1 MHDGGSVAG
10 HRLTGRTRVSEVG
23 TWHDAEGPGG
33 EPSGLLRFNDHL
45 LAAPGARE
53 RLVAAISAD
62 RRLAQSGQYGLLP
75 ISDLVAAHGE
85 VWLITGRRAVPTVA
99 DLLTGGAQLGWEL
112 DAGSAATILI
122 ETAQTLLGLHA
133 AGLTHGAVHP
143 GTVVIG
149 EDGSALLAERGLLEA
164 LRGEPASPERDIAA
178 WQGLARTL
186 SASWATGQ
194 PAQLLDHAASVA
206 ASHGLAAARDAL
218 TNGRDMLPAG
228 FTTRDSLVRT
238 LHAWSALP
246 PVAAALPPPRLPQTG
261 ELQTLLDPSRHPSAG
276 LGGYSGGPPQAESG
290 GMRFGPGVPADTT
303 AAQIWRQG
311 AATQHADPTAKP
323 RRKPKPKRRTAWF
336 SSLLICA
343 LLAAFILYLRM
354 APPAEMAVSK
364 VSVSAPKKTQGC
376 DAKTRIMAVVTTNG
390 EAGTFKYVWDQS
402 DGKKTEGSQRVE
414 SGTTSVDLPLIWQ
427 VSGPGRFKGT
437 ATLRVLDHTPE
448 GKPITDKASFS
459 YKC

>member
-1 MHDGGSVAG
+1 MHDGGTVAG

-33 EPSGLLRFNDHL
+33 APSGLLRFNDHL

-75 ISDLVAAHGE
+75 VADLVAAHGE
-85 VWLITGRRAVPTVA
+85 VWLIVGRRTVPTVA
-99 DLLTGGAQLGWEL
+99 DLLTGGGQLGWQP

-133 AGLTHGAVHP
+133 AGLAHGAVHP

-164 LRGEPASPERDIAA
+164 LRTEPASPERDIAA

-194 PAQLLDHAASVA
+194 QAQLLDHAASTA
-206 ASHGLAAARDAL
+206 ASRGLAAARDVL
-218 TNGRDMLPAG
+218 TNGRELLPAG
-228 FTTRDSLVRT
+228 FSTRESLVRT

-246 PVAAALPPPRLPQTG
+246 PVAAALPPARLPETG
-261 ELQTLLDPSRHPSAG
+261 ELRTLLDPARHPGA
-276 LGGYSGGPPQAESG
+276 PPAAESG
-290 GMRFGPGVPADTT
+290 GMRFGPGVPADTS

-311 AATQHADPTAKP
+311 ATQHADPTAQS
-323 RRKPKPKRRTAWF
+323 RRKARPKRRGAWL
-336 SSLLICA
+336 SSLVVCLLIA
-343 LLAAFILYLRM
+343 GFILYQRM
-354 APPAEMAVSK
+354 QPPAEITVSK

-376 DAKTRIMAVVTTNG
+376 DAKTKIMAVVTTNG
-390 EAGTFKYVWDQS
+390 ESGTFTYEWEQS
-402 DGKKTEGSQRVE
+402 DGRVTEGTQRVE

-437 ATLRVLDHTPE
+437 ATLRVLDHTAE
-448 GKPITDKASFS
+448 GKPIAAKASFS

>member
-10 HRLTGRTRVSEVG
+10 HLLTGRTRVSEVG
-23 TWHDAEGPGG
+23 TWHDAESPGG

-99 DLLTGGAQLGWEL
+99 DLLTGATQPGWGP

-164 LRGEPASPERDIAA
+164 LRGDPASPERDIAA
-178 WQGLARTL
+178 WQSLARTL

-194 PAQLLDHAASVA
+194 QAQLLDHAASVA
-206 ASHGLAAARDAL
+206 SSHGLAAARDTL

-228 FTTRDSLVRT
+228 FSSRESLVRT

-246 PVAAALPPPRLPQTG
+246 PVAAALPPARLPQTG
-261 ELQTLLDPSRHPSAG
+261 ELQTLLDPSRHMGAG
-276 LGGYSGGPPQAESG
+276 PGGPPQAEAG

-303 AAQIWRQG
+303 AAQIWRSG
-311 AATQHADPTAKP
+311 ATQHPDQVAKG

-336 SSLLICA
+336 SSLLICL

-390 EAGTFKYVWDQS
+390 EAGTFKFEWDQS
-402 DGKKTEGSQRVE
+402 DGKKTEGSQKVDK
-414 SGTTSVDLPLIWQ
+414 GTTSVDLPLIWQ

-448 GKPITDKASFS
+448 GKPISAKASFS